1 MMVQISDDPGSD
13 PVVARAAQG
22 PDGDRAVDKGRVSD
36 MTPITSN
43 PDKMAQS
50 TSSDGEKG
58 GTTGS
63 CRLHNSLLH
72 VS

>member
-13 PVVARAAQG
+13 PVVAGAAQG
-22 PDGDRAVDKGRVSD
+22 LDGDRAFDKGRVSD

-58 GTTGS
+58 GTAGF
-63 CRLHNSLLH
+63 CHLHNSLLH